1 MSSLKKKMKH
11 TKVTVFTDGKQYAF
25 VLFQWEDSDLILL
38 LLLAIHSGSFKT
50 FCNPGVS
57 LGLYIFTSRENLEK

>member
-1 MSSLKKKMKH
+1 MSRLKKKMKH
-11 TKVTVFTDGKQYAF
+11 TKVTVITDGKQYAF

-50 FCNPGVS
+50 FI
-57 LGLYIFTSRENLEK
+57 L